1 MTALTRD
8 QENESQDQAS
18 RNKKGGPPIKPA
30 VETRNIVKRFP
41 GVVAN
46 DHISLTVEKGEIH
59 GLLGEN
65 GAGKTTLMSILS
77 GMSVPDEGEILLNGA
92 PIQFGNCQDAIK
104 QGIGMVHQHFMLVP
118 VFTVAENIV
127 LGNEPRKG
135 LNLDINQARAMVNEL
150 SAHYGLKVDPDSLI
164 RDISVGMQ
172 QRVEI
177 LKVLSRDANIIILDE
192 PTAVLTPQEVEELYA
207 VMRAL
212 REAGNT
218 IIFITH
224 KLQEIQEI
232 TDRTTVLRDGKVVG
246 TVQTKDV
253 DREGLAHMMVGR
265 DVVLNVKKKEHQ
277 AGKVELRIENLC
289 AKDARGLPAVN
300 DISFEIRAGEIVGIA
315 GVAGNGQNELVEVI
329 TGLIKQES
337 GKIFLGERDITE
349 ATTRE
354 RIYAG
359 LGHIPQDR
367 QRRGLVMDFSLIDNF
382 LLGYEDS
389 PPFTLGPMINYPE
402 AERFSERSIKMF
414 DIRTPGAHVTAR
426 TLSGGNQ
433 QKMIVAREFQ
443 RNPAVLIAAQP
454 TRGLDVAATEF
465 VHNRLLELRDQ
476 DKAVLL
482 ISMELTEI
490 LDLSDRVLV
499 IYEGEIVGSMNVSEA
514 TPEKLGMLMAGG

>member
-1 MTALTRD
+1 M
-8 QENESQDQAS
+8 N
-18 RNKKGGPPIKPA
+18 PA
-30 VETRNIVKRFP
+30 VEMINIVKQFP
-41 GVVAN
+41 GVLAN

-77 GMSVPDEGEILLNGA
+77 GMSVPDEGEILLNGK
-92 PIQFGNCQDAIK
+92 PIQFGNCEDAIK

-127 LGNEPRKG
+127 LGNEPHKG
-135 LNLDINQARAMVNEL
+135 LTLDLVQARAIVNEL
-150 SAHYGLKVDPDSLI
+150 SARYGLKVDPDSTI

-177 LKVLSRDANIIILDE
+177 LKVLSRDARIIILDE
-192 PTAVLTPQEVEELYA
+192 PTAVLTPQEVEEFYD

-224 KLQEIQEI
+224 KLQEIKEI

-253 DREGLAHMMVGR
+253 DKEGLARMMVGR
-265 DVVLNVKKKEHQ
+265 DVVLRVRKDEHQ
-277 AGKVELRIENLC
+277 AGKVELKVENLF
-289 AKDARGLPAVN
+289 AKDARGLPAVK
-300 DISFEIRAGEIVGIA
+300 DVSFDVHAGEIVGIA
-315 GVAGNGQNELVEVI
+315 GVAGNGQSELVEVI
-329 TGLIKQES
+329 TGLRKQDS
-337 GKIFLGERDITE
+337 GRIFLGGQDLSEM
-349 ATTRE
+349 TTRE

-367 QRRGLVMDFSLIDNF
+367 QRRGLVMDFSLVDNF
-382 LLGYEDS
+382 LMGYEDS
-389 PPFTLGPMINYPE
+389 APFARGPMINYAE
-402 AERFSERSIKMF
+402 AERFSQESIKMF
-414 DIRTPGAHVTAR
+414 DVRTPGAQVTAR

-433 QKMIVAREFQ
+433 QKMIVAREFR
-443 RNPAVLIAAQP
+443 RNPTVLIAAQP
-454 TRGLDVAATEF
+454 TRGLDIAATEF
-465 VHNRLLELRDQ
+465 VHKELIELREQ

-490 LDLSDRVLV
+490 LDLSDRILV
-499 IYEGEIVGSMNVSEA
+499 IYEGEIVGPIKASEA
-514 TPEKLGMLMAGG
+514 TPEQLGLLMAGG

>member
-1 MTALTRD
+1 M
-8 QENESQDQAS
+8 
-18 RNKKGGPPIKPA
+18 KPA
-30 VETRNIVKRFP
+30 VEMRNIVKRFP
-41 GVVAN
+41 GVLAN

-77 GMSVPDEGEILLNGA
+77 GMSVPDEGEILLNGT
-92 PIQFGNCQDAIK
+92 PIQFGNCEDAIK

-127 LGNEPRKG
+127 LGKEPSKTLQIDVRKAR
-135 LNLDINQARAMVNEL
+135 DIVNEL
-150 SAHYGLKVDPDSLI
+150 SAEYGLKVDPDSLI
-164 RDISVGMQ
+164 QDISVGMQ

-177 LKVLSRDANIIILDE
+177 LKVLSRDAKIIILDE
-192 PTAVLTPQEVEELYA
+192 PTAVLTPQEVEEFYE

-232 TDRTTVLRDGKVVG
+232 ADRTTVLRDGKIVG
-246 TVQTKDV
+246 TVKTKDI
-253 DREGLAHMMVGR
+253 DNAGLARMMVGR
-265 DVVLNVKKKEHQ
+265 DVVLNVVKDLHQ
-277 AGKVELRIENLC
+277 AGKPELRVEGLF
-289 AKDARGLPAVN
+289 AKDARGLPAVK
-300 DISFEIRAGEIVGIA
+300 DISFEVRAGEIVGIA
-315 GVAGNGQNELVEVI
+315 GVAGNGQSELVEVI
-329 TGLIKQES
+329 TGLKKQER
-337 GKIFLGERDITE
+337 GRIFLGEKDITKM
-349 ATTRE
+349 TTRQ

-367 QRRGLVMDFSLIDNF
+367 QRRGLVMDFTLVDNF
-382 LLGYEDS
+382 LMGYEDS
-389 PPFTLGPMINYPE
+389 PPFARGPMINYGE
-402 AERFSERSIKMF
+402 AERFSEKSIEMF
-414 DIRTPGAHVTAR
+414 DVRTPSAEVTAR

-454 TRGLDVAATEF
+454 TRGLDISATEF
-465 VHNRLLELRDQ
+465 VHNKLIELRER

-490 LDLSDRVLV
+490 LDLSDRILV
-499 IYEGEIVGSMNVSEA
+499 IYEGEIVGSMLVSEA
-514 TPEKLGMLMAGG
+514 TPEKLGLLMAGG